1 MPHDS
6 EVALLF
12 YLLEWENKRENEGVK
27 MKLEY

>member
-12 YLLEWENKRENEGVK
+12 YLLENKRENEGVK